1 MTQTATVDRQSSR
14 TATWVLIPD
23 AAALLGVSTRTIERR
38 IAGGQ
43 LERQERDGRV
53 FVGIPDDLRAPA
65 DRMIEAVQADALQLR
80 AMAASITSTAEQT
93 LSVMQSALAR
103 ADAATVMAEA
113 RTVSAEARS
122 RRAGWL
128 AGGLAVLVGGLVAVA
143 VSVSMDAARSREEAR
158 QLTAAVSEAETRAT
172 AATARADALEAFTA
186 VVFGGDTLGH

>member
-1 MTQTATVDRQSSR
+1 MTTATADRQVSQA
-14 TATWVLIPD
+14 ATWVLIPD
-23 AAALLGVSTRTIERR
+23 AAALLGVSIRTIERR

-43 LERQERDGRV
+43 LPRQERDGRV
-53 FVGIPDDLRAPA
+53 YVGIPDELRAPA
-65 DRMIEAVQADALQLR
+65 DRMIEAVQADAVQLR

-113 RTVSAEARS
+113 RTMSAEART

-143 VSVSMDAARSREEAR
+143 VSVSLDAARSREEAR
-158 QLTAAVSEAETRAT
+158 QLTAAVSEAQTRAT
-172 AATARADALEAFTA
+172 AATARANALEAFTA